1 MVSYVCTKKTGGG
14 SCDYLFMV
22 CFTSDAVLQADH
34 RHTTRRA
41 NSFRRIT
48 LSALHHSWHRSRGR
62 ESGATLTTVS
72 DRRWWPFFGRCREEE
87 CPQIG
92 RKWPRERRRGLR
104 ALSVSRNQYDTSRSD
119 FFISTRTHLT
129 GSSLPLTYIL
139 IDSRNRSF
147 ESTSYNPF
155 HPFCSSLY
163 YIIHK
168 TLNGG
173 PFEDTLHYYEVGVL
187 TRISNDPS
195 HLVCSMPF
203 LDKTNSASKA

>member
-1 MVSYVCTKKTGGG
+1 
-14 SCDYLFMV
+14 MV
-22 CFTSDAVLQADH
+22 CFTSDINCAGRSWGAVLQADH

-62 ESGATLTTVS
+62 ESWATLTTVS
-72 DRRWWPFFGRCREEE
+72 DRRWWPFLGRSREEE

-129 GSSLPLTYIL
+129 GSSLPLTCIL

-147 ESTSYNPF
+147 GSTSCNPL
-155 HPFCSSLY
+155 HTFCSSLY
-163 YIIHK
+163 YITHK
-168 TLNGG
+168 TLKARY
-173 PFEDTLHYYEVGVL
+173 TI
-187 TRISNDPS
+187 TR
-195 HLVCSMPF
+195 LEF
-203 LDKTNSASKA
+203 